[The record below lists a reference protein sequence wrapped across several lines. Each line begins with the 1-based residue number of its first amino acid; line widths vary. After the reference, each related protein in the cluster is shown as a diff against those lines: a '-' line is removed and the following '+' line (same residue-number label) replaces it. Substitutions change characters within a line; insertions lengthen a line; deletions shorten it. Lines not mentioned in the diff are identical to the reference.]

1 MGVTEDVEWLED
13 DEEGVGKIF
22 RLIAERGDE
31 GARLSELKSLFGS
44 AHWWPV
50 KVCVQALIGRGLI
63 FKDREKLS
71 FKLTDSGKRV
81 WKSFRAMEHVR
92 EI

>member
-13 DEEGVGKIF
+13 DEEGVGKVF
-22 RLIAERGDE
+22 RLIAEKGDE
-31 GARLSELKSLFGS
+31 GMMLSELKSLYGS

-50 KVCVQALIGRGLI
+50 KVCVQALIDRDLI
-63 FKDREKLS
+63 FKDREKLN
-71 FKLTDSGKRV
+71 FKLTSSGKKV
-81 WKSFRAMEHVR
+81 WQSFRVMEHVR